1 MYAITY
7 IRDGFMNKQAAQFK
21 KMTETPIPTLIIG
34 LSIPT
39 VINML
44 VTNIYNLVDTAFVGR
59 LGNSASGA
67 VGIVFG
73 YMAIIQA
80 FGFMFGQG
88 GGSIVSRL
96 LGAKE
101 TDNASVNASTAFFF
115 ALGFGFVIA
124 VASFFFID
132 PLVMLLGSTE
142 TIAPYAKEYIVYI
155 LIAAPFMSAS
165 FTMNNILRYEGKAAL
180 GMVGLLSGSI
190 LNMIGDPI
198 LMFGLKMGVAGAGL
212 STCLSQITS
221 FFILLSAFLRGQTTS
236 KLSPALVKPGNGI
249 LLNICAIGLPSLL
262 RQGLGSIATIIL
274 NSRAGTYGD
283 EAVAAMSIVSRI
295 SFFIFSI
302 ALGVGQGFQPVSAFN
317 YGAGK
322 YSRVRKGFKF
332 TLLVGECLMTI
343 AIIVVFIKSGNII
356 GVFRDDP
363 AVIEIGTRAL
373 RLHLIS
379 LLFLPLSMVT
389 EMLYQS
395 TGHSGGASMLSSLR
409 SGIFFIPAIIIL
421 SSLRGLA
428 GIQEAQPLA
437 YVLTFIPA
445 YILCVRL
452 MRSMPKEDDNSPSA

>member
-1 MYAITY
+1 MD
-7 IRDGFMNKQAAQFK
+7 RQAAQFK
-21 KMTETPIPTLIIG
+21 KMTETPIPKLIIT

-39 VINML
+39 IINML

-73 YMAIIQA
+73 YMAIVQA

-96 LGAKE
+96 LGAKD
-101 TDNASVNASTAFFF
+101 TDNASVNASTAFFY
-115 ALGFGFVIA
+115 ALGFGIILA
-124 VASFFFID
+124 GLSYINID
-132 PLVMLLGSTE
+132 RLVMLLGSTE

-165 FTMNNILRYEGKAAL
+165 FTLNNILRYEGKAAL
-180 GMVGLLSGSI
+180 GMVGMLSGSI

-198 LMFGLKMGVAGAGL
+198 LMFGFNMGVAGAGL

-221 FFILLSAFLRGQTTS
+221 FGILLSAFLTGRTTS
-236 KLSPALVKPGNGI
+236 KLSVNNVNASNGI
-249 LLNICAIGLPSLL
+249 LLNICATGLPSLL

-274 NSRAGTYGD
+274 NSRAGIYGD

-317 YGAGK
+317 FGAGR
-322 YSRVRKGFKF
+322 YSRVRSGFKF
-332 TLLVGECLMTI
+332 TLFAGEFLMTV
-343 AIIVVFIKSGNII
+343 AIVAVYIKSGSLI
-356 GVFRDDP
+356 GIFRDDLK
-363 AVIEIGTRAL
+363 VIEIGTRAL
-373 RLHLIS
+373 RLHIIS

-389 EMLYQS
+389 EMLFQS
-395 TGHSGGASMLSSLR
+395 TGHSSGASLLSSLR

-421 SSLRGLA
+421 SNVRGLA

-437 YVLTFIPA
+437 YVLTFFPA
-445 YILCVRL
+445 LILCMWL
-452 MRSMPKEDDNSPSA
+452 NKNMPRED